1 MSARLSEL
9 QKFQRRMIE
18 SDGRAVLGLRI
29 TGGDLVT
36 GFRPGLGLPCV
47 AWGFEVGALDAPDR
61 MPAGGL
67 RNCAAVAL
75 PGWRARPQIIAT
87 KPRGAE

>member
-1 MSARLSEL
+1 MSAAE
-9 QKFQRRMIE
+9 
-18 SDGRAVLGLRI
+18 GRAVLGLRF
-29 TGGDLVT
+29 TGGDLVS
-36 GFRPGLGLPCV
+36 GFRPGFDLPCV

-67 RNCAAVAL
+67 RNVAAAAL

-87 KPRGAE
+87 KARGAE

>member
-1 MSARLSEL
+1 MSAAA
-9 QKFQRRMIE
+9 
-18 SDGRAVLGLRI
+18 GREVLGRRI

-67 RNCAAVAL
+67 RNCAAMAL
-75 PGWRARPQIIAT
+75 PGWRALPQVIAT